1 MSETPLDLWRG
12 EFGDAYTQRNWVDWR
27 SRRAFWGR
35 ILNVTGARSV
45 LEIGCNAGWNLS
57 AIKSEMPEVRAAGTD
72 INPRA
77 LEQAHAAGLEVY
89 ECLDFR
95 KVPGRFDLVF
105 TAGVLI
111 HVEPEAIGE
120 MMTAIAEKSF
130 RWVLAIE
137 YAGDREEAIPYRGY
151 DDKCW
156 RRPYGALYKELGL
169 TPLTSWTDAP
179 GFDRCTAWLMHK

>member
-1 MSETPLDLWRG
+1 MTSALDLWRG
-12 EFGDAYTQRNWVDWR
+12 EFGNAYTDRNWVDWR
-27 SRRAFWGR
+27 SRRPFWGR

-57 AIKSEMPEVRAAGTD
+57 AIKAESPDVRVAGTD
-72 INPRA
+72 INPHA

-95 KVPGRFDLVF
+95 KVPGKFDLVF

-111 HVEPEAIGE
+111 HVEPDNIGE
-120 MMTAIAEKSF
+120 MMDAAIEKSF
-130 RWVLAIE
+130 RWVAAIE
-137 YAGDREEAIPYRGY
+137 YECEVEEVVPYRGY

-156 RRPYGALYKELGL
+156 RRPYGQMYRDRGL
-169 TPLTSWTDAP
+169 SLHASWNDAP
-179 GFDRCTAWLMHK
+179 GFDRCTAWLLKK